1 MRTKTFSEI
10 LEAGYQYPDYIPQE
24 LCDVITSWYQFRHV
38 CDDQK
43 FQAFFDR
50 VLLRDYD
57 RYEQL
62 LRIDPTVSD
71 YDWLVQIYRERMLER
86 SATGSSSLETETSGE
101 NSTSYG
107 KTITAVT
114 DDDSTKT
121 KQGTEG
127 RTILIDDSE
136 SDTLTRQ
143 LTDRVVHS
151 GSSSG
156 TTSNPGYTDTTDE
169 SVNGK
174 TMGKEMPM
182 SNTYTGTGL
191 PGAFD
196 WTNPSTQAESQTDT
210 DRTSSRSYDAS
221 TSTSGTDDY
230 TNTDTA
236 NGTDTRAITRDNSRT
251 DNVTKSDSE
260 TYADDKTVTTTE
272 GGEDTQAKSET
283 VATTGTKS
291 ESGTD
296 KEIYTG
302 RNEDPATLLRRASA
316 FIANSSAWEW
326 LKSRLDVC
334 FIQVYDI
341 DDSFGDIGS
350 FFYW

>member
-1 MRTKTFSEI
+1 MLRPTKTFSEI
-10 LEAGYQYPDYIPQE
+10 LEEGYEYPEYIPQE
-24 LCDVITSWYQFRHV
+24 LCNVITSWYQFRHV
-38 CDDQK
+38 CDDEK
-43 FQAFFDR
+43 FQAFFNR
-50 VLLRDYD
+50 VLFRDYD

-71 YDWLVQIYRERMLER
+71 YDWLVQTYRERMLER
-86 SATGSSSLETETSGE
+86 STTGSSNLETETTGE

-127 RTILIDDSE
+127 RTISIDDSE

-143 LTDRVVHS
+143 LTDKVVHS

-156 TTSNPGYTDTTDE
+156 TTSNPGYTDTTSE
-169 SVNGK
+169 SANGK
-174 TMGKEMPM
+174 TMGKDMPM
-182 SNTYTGTGL
+182 SNTYTGTSGL
-191 PGAFD
+191 PGSFD
-196 WTNPSTQAESQTDT
+196 WSNPSTQAESQTDT
-210 DRTSSRSYDAS
+210 DRTTSRSYDSS

-251 DNVTKSDSE
+251 DSATKSDSE
-260 TYADDKTVTTTE
+260 TYADDKTVKTTE
-272 GGEDTQAKSET
+272 GGKDTQTKSGT

-326 LKSRLDVC
+326 LKARLDVC

-341 DDSFGDIGS
+341 DNNFL
-350 FFYW
+350 YW